1 MNIFQQSA
9 NGLQQAMGATGRLT
23 GNLGFGAAT
32 MAMPGQLNQNGFGM
46 GAVPNINAA
55 QARAAGQI
63 ANTDLSGYMNPYTQ
77 NVIDTTM
84 GTLDRQRNQ
93 MLNQVGADATAA
105 GAFGGSRHGL
115 VEAETNRG
123 FADTMANTA
132 AGLNQSNFQ
141 NAQQMGLSD
150 IQNRMNQQQFNTG
163 NRQQA
168 NIQNAMNQMNAGQFN
183 ANQALNV
190 AQQNVANQMQGGMF
204 NAQQQQQANQFGA
217 NTNLAAANQLGNMA
231 NMGFGM
237 GQQVQQMQGQAGAQ
251 QQAINQALIDAARGQ
266 YGSYQGQ
273 PQQSLQN
280 LIAALGGAP
289 NQSTTT
295 QSNNPGLLGMLT
307 GGASMLGGLA
317 SAGLFCWVSRAA
329 FGADNPEWLGVRKWM
344 LTRAPKWL
352 FDAYVKHGP
361 DMAAWIERN
370 PVSKPFF
377 SAALRQMIKV

>member
-1 MNIFQQSA
+1 MNVFQQAA
-9 NGLQQAMGATGRLT
+9 NGLTGAMGAASGLT
-23 GNLGFGAAT
+23 GNLGFGASL
-32 MAMPGQLNQNGFGM
+32 MKP
-46 GAVPNINAA
+46 A
-55 QARAAGQI
+55 QAGAAGQI
-63 ANTDLSGYMNPYTQ
+63 AGMNLQPYMNPYTQ

-84 GTLDRQRNQ
+84 GTLDQQRNQ

-123 FADTMANTA
+123 FGDVMAQTA

-150 IQNRMNQQQFNTG
+150 IQNQMNTQQFNAG
-163 NRQQA
+163 LRQQ
-168 NIQNAMNQMNAGQFN
+168 AGQFN
-183 ANQALNV
+183 A
-190 AQQNVANQMQGGMF
+190 G
-204 NAQQQQQANQFGA
+204 QQQQNNQFGA
-217 NTNLAAANQLGNMA
+217 NTNLQAAGLLGNLS

-251 QQAINQALIDAARGQ
+251 QQGISQALIDAAKGQ
-266 YGSYQGQ
+266 YGAWQGQ

-280 LIAALGGAP
+280 LIAALGSSP

-295 QSNNPGLLGMLT
+295 KSSNPGLLGMLSGIT
-307 GGASMLGGLA
+307 SGLGALGK
-317 SAGLFCWVSRAA
+317 AGILCWVSRAA

-352 FDAYVKHGP
+352 FNAYVKHGP
-361 DMAAWIERN
+361 DIADWIERN
-370 PVSKPFF
+370 PFTKPLFR
-377 SAALRQMIKV
+377 AGLRQLIKV